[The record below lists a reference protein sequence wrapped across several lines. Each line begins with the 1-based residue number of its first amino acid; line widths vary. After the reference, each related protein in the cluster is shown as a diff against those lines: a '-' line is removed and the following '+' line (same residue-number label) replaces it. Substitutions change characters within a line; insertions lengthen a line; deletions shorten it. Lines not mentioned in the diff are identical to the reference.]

1 MLGRQAK
8 VLSDMQ
14 IKAVLSAL
22 DGGRN
27 GLRNKVM
34 FLLSLHG
41 LRAKEIS
48 ALEVSMVT
56 DAEGRIADS
65 IRLENRAAKGVSG
78 RVIPMSDVLRRALT
92 AYLDS
97 RERGTGKFVVATERR
112 ERFSAHAVVVF
123 FARLYKRMGFQGATS
138 HSGRRTY
145 ITRAARK
152 ISQAGGS
159 LRDVQLLA
167 GHSHLSTTQRYIEQD
182 GEAQRKVTAMLY
194 E

>member
-1 MLGRQAK
+1 
-8 VLSDMQ
+8 
-14 IKAVLSAL
+14 
-22 DGGRN
+22 
-27 GLRNKVM
+27 M

-78 RVIPMSDVLRRALT
+78 RVIPMSDALKSVLT
-92 AYLDS
+92 AHLDS

-138 HSGRRTY
+138 HS
-145 ITRAARK
+145 ARK

-167 GHSHLSTTQRYIEQD
+167 GHSQLSTTQRYIEQD

>member
-14 IKAVLSAL
+14 IRAVLSAL
-22 DGGRN
+22 DGVRN

-56 DAEGRIADS
+56 DAEGRLADS

-78 RVIPMSDVLRRALT
+78 RVIPMSDVLRSVLT

-97 RERGTGKFVVATERR
+97 REHGTGRFVVATERR

-167 GHSHLSTTQRYIEQD
+167 GHSQLSTTQRYIEQD
-182 GEAQRKVTAMLY
+182 AEAQRKVTAMLY

>member
-1 MLGRQAK
+1 
-8 VLSDMQ
+8 
-14 IKAVLSAL
+14 
-22 DGGRN
+22 
-27 GLRNKVM
+27 
-34 FLLSLHG
+34 
-41 LRAKEIS
+41 
-48 ALEVSMVT
+48 
-56 DAEGRIADS
+56 
-65 IRLENRAAKGVSG
+65 
-78 RVIPMSDVLRRALT
+78 MSDVLNRVLT

-167 GHSHLSTTQRYIEQD
+167 GHSQLSTTQRYIEQD

>member
-56 DAEGRIADS
+56 DAEGRIAES

-78 RVIPMSDVLRRALT
+78 RVIPMSDALKSVLT

-112 ERFSAHAVVVF
+112 ERFSAHAVVVL

-167 GHSHLSTTQRYIEQD
+167 GHSQLSTTQRYIEQD

>member
-14 IKAVLSAL
+14 IRAVLSAL

-56 DAEGRIADS
+56 DAEGRLADS

-78 RVIPMSDVLRRALT
+78 RVIPMSDVLRCVLT

-97 RERGTGKFVVATERR
+97 REHGAGRFVVATERR

-167 GHSHLSTTQRYIEQD
+167 GHSQLSTTQRYIEQD
-182 GEAQRKVTAMLY
+182 GEAQRKVTEMLY
-194 E
+194 S

>member
-14 IKAVLSAL
+14 IRAVLSAL

-56 DAEGRIADS
+56 DAEGRLADS

-78 RVIPMSDVLRRALT
+78 RVIPMSDLLRNVLT

-97 RERGTGKFVVATERR
+97 RKHGTGRFVVATERR

-167 GHSHLSTTQRYIEQD
+167 GHSQLSTTQRYIEQD

-194 E
+194 D